1 MITTK
6 KERIDEVNLQW
17 FITIIYA
24 SDLAIKTMKK
34 FIENPNEE
42 VLNKLVFAMRKSLY
56 NVKTTLSPEDLSL
69 E

>member
-42 VLNKLVFAMRKSLY
+42 ALNKLVFAMRKSLY